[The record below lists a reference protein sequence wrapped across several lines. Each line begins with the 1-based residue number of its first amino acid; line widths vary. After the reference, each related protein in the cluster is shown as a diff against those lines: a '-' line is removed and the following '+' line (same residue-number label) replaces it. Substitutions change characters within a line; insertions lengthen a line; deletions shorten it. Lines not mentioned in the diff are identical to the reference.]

1 MIIQLMKQIIC
12 ALLMFP
18 ALLFAQ
24 KDESFAKFINEDAS
38 VIKGSSLVKL
48 YERQIAVYTIET
60 NASANSTAIK
70 FVMNTEAATAVFRDI
85 SISGKK
91 MRSGEIAVT
100 YISYDRRFVRYKIN
114 MENIA
119 VTEVTDTNGSSTV
132 KLNASRIGWTYYSY
146 TKNGLQTIGSKSGWD
161 AERRTAWTSF

>member
-1 MIIQLMKQIIC
+1 MKQILF
-12 ALLMFP
+12 ALLMLP

-24 KDESFAKFINEDAS
+24 KEESFAKFINEDGS

-48 YERQIAVYTIET
+48 YERQVPVYTIET
-60 NASANSTAIK
+60 NASANSTVVK

-85 SISGKK
+85 SVSGKK
-91 MRSGEIAVT
+91 MRSGEIVVT

-132 KLNASRIGWTYYSY
+132 QLNASRIGWTYYSY
-146 TKNGLQTIGSKSGWD
+146 TKSGLQTISSKNGWD
-161 AERRTAWTSF
+161 AERRTAWTNF